1 MDAAER
7 QLLDETVRDAIT
19 DAVVSGADA
28 ATVDKVLADLGWLE
42 MLDAEPRDATTIVFT
57 ALGLTNAAASAL
69 DDVLAVAL
77 GRDPRPDLA
86 VVLPAFGSW
95 SMPGRVESG
104 TVRAAGLGTAR
115 VTSASDVLVVCAA
128 GSDLPDGSFRT
139 PSAPRSSGRGRA
151 SLLSAVVVPSTAVA
165 ATPARGADP
174 DGGLHTVRV
183 EHDHGAAQAL
193 EPTAWD
199 EAIAAGRR
207 ALGHQI
213 AGASRTAL
221 DLARTH
227 AIEREQFGRSV
238 SKFQAVRHRLAETLV
253 AIEALEAT
261 LAAAWDE
268 PGAMTAALASAQA
281 GRTARVVAAH
291 CQQVLAGIGFTTDHP
306 FHRYLKR
313 TMALEGLFGTTD
325 EIVLDLGRQ
334 LLETRTVPRLIEL

>member
-19 DAVVSGADA
+19 DAVVSGADTA
-28 ATVDKVLADLGWLE
+28 AVDKVLTDLGWLE

-57 ALGLTNAAASAL
+57 ALGLANGAASPL
-69 DDVLAVAL
+69 DDVLATAL
-77 GRDPRPDLA
+77 GVAPRSDLA

-95 SMPGRVESG
+95 AAPGTIDGGTLAASGLATNRV
-104 TVRAAGLGTAR
+104 VAAR
-115 VTSASDVLVVCAA
+115 DV
-128 GSDLPDGSFRT
+128 F
-139 PSAPRSSGRGRA
+139 
-151 SLLSAVVVPSTAVA
+151 VVVPADERVTAVTVPA
-165 ATPARGADP
+165 TAVTATPARGADP
-174 DGGLHTVRV
+174 DGNLYAVRV
-183 EHDHGAAQAL
+183 EHGATNAAML
-193 EPTAWD
+193 GPNAWD
-199 EAIAAGRR
+199 DAVAAGRR
-207 ALGHQI
+207 AVGHQI

-227 AIEREQFGRSV
+227 AVEREQFGRSV
-238 SKFQAVRHRLAETLV
+238 SMFQAVRHRLAETLV

-281 GRTARVVAAH
+281 GRTARIVAAH

-325 EIVLDLGRQ
+325 EIVVDLGRQ

>member
-1 MDAAER
+1 V
-7 QLLDETVRDAIT
+7 TVPAT
-19 DAVVSGADA
+19 A
-28 ATVDKVLADLGWLE
+28 AT
-42 MLDAEPRDATTIVFT
+42 
-57 ALGLTNAAASAL
+57 
-69 DDVLAVAL
+69 
-77 GRDPRPDLA
+77 
-86 VVLPAFGSW
+86 
-95 SMPGRVESG
+95 
-104 TVRAAGLGTAR
+104 
-115 VTSASDVLVVCAA
+115 
-128 GSDLPDGSFRT
+128 
-139 PSAPRSSGRGRA
+139 
-151 SLLSAVVVPSTAVA
+151 

-174 DGGLHTVRV
+174 DGNLYAVRV
-183 EHDHGAAQAL
+183 EHGATNAAML
-193 EPTAWD
+193 GPNAWD
-199 EAIAAGRR
+199 DAVAAGRR
-207 ALGHQI
+207 AVGHQI

-227 AIEREQFGRSV
+227 AVEREQFGRSV

-281 GRTARVVAAH
+281 GRTARIVAAH

-325 EIVLDLGRQ
+325 EIVVDLGRH

>member
-28 ATVDKVLADLGWLE
+28 ATVDKVLAGLGWLE
-42 MLDAEPRDATTIVFT
+42 MLDAEPRDATAIVFT
-57 ALGLTNAAASAL
+57 ALGLTNGAASAL
-69 DDVLAVAL
+69 DDVVATAL
-77 GRDPRPDLA
+77 GVTPRPELA
-86 VVLPAFGSW
+86 VVLPAYGSW
-95 SMPGRVESG
+95 SVPGRVERG

-115 VTSASDVLVVCAA
+115 VTSASEILVVCDA
-128 GSDLPDGSFRT
+128 GAD
-139 PSAPRSSGRGRA
+139 
-151 SLLSAVVVPSTAVA
+151 LSAVVVPSTAVT

-174 DGGLHTVRV
+174 EGGLHTVDA
-183 EHDHGAAQAL
+183 EHDRGTAEAL
-193 EPTAWD
+193 APGAWD
-199 EAIAAGRR
+199 DAVAAGRR
-207 ALGHQI
+207 AVGHQI

-227 AIEREQFGRSV
+227 AVEREQFGRSV

-253 AIEALEAT
+253 AIEALDAT

-281 GRTARVVAAH
+281 GRTARIVATH

>member
-28 ATVDKVLADLGWLE
+28 ATVDKVLTGLGWLE
-42 MLDAEPRDATTIVFT
+42 MLDAEPRDATAIVFT
-57 ALGLTNAAASAL
+57 ALGIANAPSSAL
-69 DDVLAVAL
+69 DDVIATAL
-77 GRDPRPDLA
+77 GVAPQTGLA
-86 VVLPAFGSW
+86 VVLPAYGSW
-95 SMPGRVESG
+95 AVPGRVESG
-104 TVRAAGLGTAR
+104 TVQGRGIATHR
-115 VTSASDVLVVCAA
+115 VANASDVLVVCAA
-128 GSDLPDGSFRT
+128 GSDL
-139 PSAPRSSGRGRA
+139 
-151 SLLSAVVVPSTAVA
+151 SAVTVPASAVD

-183 EHDHGAAQAL
+183 ERGTGSARGLTPD
-193 EPTAWD
+193 AWS
-199 EAIAAGRR
+199 EAVAAGRR
-207 ALGHQI
+207 AVGHQI
-213 AGASRTAL
+213 AGASRAAL

-227 AIEREQFGRSV
+227 AVEREQFGRPV
-238 SKFQAVRHRLAETLV
+238 AQFQAVRHRLAETLV
-253 AIEALEAT
+253 AIEALDAT
-261 LAAAWDE
+261 LDAAWDE
-268 PGAMTAALASAQA
+268 PGPMTAALASAQA

-334 LLETRTVPRLIEL
+334 LLETRTAPRLIEL